1 MKPTCSIRIL
11 LVVLMTGFAS
21 LAAAQDTDR
30 GNAQATSLRDDDI
43 ANEAR
48 NQPLCLQETGTRI
61 HHRVVA
67 VPLRADAPPRATDCA
82 ASMPGHSW
90 SRRDIERTGAFNLA
104 DALRQLDPNIH

>member
-1 MKPTCSIRIL
+1 MKSTCSIRIL

-30 GNAQATSLRDDDI
+30 GNGQSTSLRDDDI

-48 NQPLCLQETGTRI
+48 NQPFCLQETGTRI
-61 HHRVVA
+61 HHRVA
-67 VPLRADAPPRATDCA
+67 VPLRADAPKRATDCA
-82 ASMPGHSW
+82 TSMPGRSW

-104 DALRQLDPNIH
+104 DALRQLDPSIH